1 MNKTLKAYLTKKYP
15 NDLISRENL
24 EKEVLESSLKGVGA
38 KHDSFFTIDEAIEII
53 ERY

>member
-1 MNKTLKAYLTKKYP
+1 MSNLKAYLIKKYP

-24 EKEVLESSLKGVGA
+24 EKEALEDSLRGVGA
-38 KHDSFFTIDEAIEII
+38 NHDSFFTIDEAVKII